1 MSIEEYM
8 AIDSLIKYGVQL
20 VIVLLLMGCHDWL
33 LSINKSN
40 PFKRSV
46 IDLTSQFQWINY
58 LGLFFGGTVLSMYVV
73 AQPSQLKLD
82 EWVVIGVTSVL
93 SFFILYTFKTLLTT
107 MRLDKLLF
115 KLLVNQDLLLAAYL
129 IILIEL
135 VFLNW
140 FKEITTY
147 VQAQFL
153 VFVILYSVLIIVIGI
168 LLGIPKKNGGGKR
181 LPDDWR
187 LKSVIISIIIL
198 DPIIVVVWASILVQ
212 ITLEIILYI
221 Q

>member
-8 AIDSLIKYGVQL
+8 AIDSLIKYSVQL

-33 LSINKSN
+33 LSINKAN

-46 IDLTSQFQWINY
+46 IDLTKFQWITY

-73 AQPSQLKLD
+73 TEPLQLRLD
-82 EWVVIGVTSVL
+82 EWVVVGVTSVL
-93 SFFILYTFKTLLTT
+93 SFFVLYTFKTLLTT
-107 MRLDKLLF
+107 MRVDKLLF
-115 KLLVNQDLLLAAYL
+115 KLLVSQNFLLAAYL

-140 FKEITTY
+140 FKEISTY

-153 VFVILYSVLIIVIGI
+153 VFVILYSLLIIVIGI

-187 LKSVIISIIIL
+187 LKAVIVSIIIL
-198 DPIIVVVWASILVQ
+198 DPIIVVVWAGILVQ
-212 ITLEIILYI
+212 IALEIILYI

>member
-33 LSINKSN
+33 LSINKAN

-46 IDLTSQFQWINY
+46 IDLTKFQWINY
-58 LGLFFGGTVLSMYVV
+58 LWLFFGGTVLSMYVV
-73 AQPSQLKLD
+73 AQPLELD
-82 EWVVIGVTSVL
+82 EWVVVGVTSVL
-93 SFFILYTFKTLLTT
+93 SFFVLYTFKTLLTT
-107 MRLDKLLF
+107 MRVDKLSF
-115 KLLVNQDLLLAAYL
+115 KLLVSQDFLLAAYL

-140 FKEITTY
+140 FKEITIY

-187 LKSVIISIIIL
+187 LKAVIVSIIIL
-198 DPIIVVVWASILVQ
+198 DPIIVVLWVSLLVQ
-212 ITLEIILYI
+212 IALEIILYI

>member
-8 AIDSLIKYGVQL
+8 AIDSLIKYSVQL

-33 LSINKSN
+33 LSINKAN

-46 IDLTSQFQWINY
+46 IDLTKFQWITY

-73 AQPSQLKLD
+73 TEPLQLKLD
-82 EWVVIGVTSVL
+82 EWVVVGVTSVL
-93 SFFILYTFKTLLTT
+93 SFFVLYTFKTLLTT
-107 MRLDKLLF
+107 MRVDKLLF
-115 KLLVNQDLLLAAYL
+115 KLLVSQNFLLAAYL

-140 FKEITTY
+140 FKEISTY

-153 VFVILYSVLIIVIGI
+153 VFVILYSLLIIVIGI

-187 LKSVIISIIIL
+187 LKAVIVSIIIL
-198 DPIIVVVWASILVQ
+198 DPIIVVVWAGILVQ
-212 ITLEIILYI
+212 IALEIILYI